1 MTEQTDEARRQSN
14 YETYRRMRTSQNAG
28 DRSGWLD
35 CFTDDVVFEAP
46 YYREDK
52 APLASGREA
61 MARVFDRMKETFTSV
76 NYQVKRSSP
85 LWTPTWSLSRSAAT
99 TRLPTQTNVIR
110 MTTYFSFSAE
120 TARSPI
126 SSSTRTRWCTRL
138 RWVRAG

>member
-76 NYQVKRSSP
+76 NYQVKRFIP
-85 LWTPTWSLSRSAAT
+85 AVDPDL
-99 TRLPTQTNVIR
+99 VIVEVR
-110 MTTYFSFSAE
+110 GDNAVANSDKRYQNDYLFLVQCRDGKIAHIFEYSNPVVYK
-120 TARSPI
+120 TA
-126 SSSTRTRWCTRL
+126 
-138 RWVRAG
+138 VG